1 MSILV
6 FTENR
11 NGKIKKHTFEALS
24 YANEI
29 AKNIN
34 SKVYAISIGDLAQ
47 DELNKLAQF
56 GAETIF
62 NIQAE
67 QWKYLDN
74 QAYSRL
80 VDEIV
85 KKEQITY
92 IIFSNSIL
100 GKAVAPRV
108 AVRLKAAM
116 LAGVVNI
123 PSSYEPFTVKR
134 RTYNGSA
141 FLNATAQTEIK
152 VLTINPNSCDIAQNQ
167 LPLNTVDYQPQ
178 TDVSIMKT
186 TVKNVDIVTG
196 KIILTEAD
204 IVVSGGRG
212 MKSGENWKYLEEL
225 ADLLGAGLACSRPVS
240 DEGWR
245 PHEEHVGQ
253 TGKIIAPE
261 LYIAVGISGAIQHIG
276 GVSSSKVM
284 VAIDKDKDAPIFSYT
299 TYGIVGDA
307 FQILPR
313 LIESIKKFK
322 QA

>member
-29 AKNIN
+29 SKKIN
-34 SKVYAISIGDLAQ
+34 SKVYALSIGYIAQ

-108 AVRLKAAM
+108 SVRLKAAM
-116 LAGVVNI
+116 LAGVVDI
-123 PSSYEPFTVKR
+123 PSSYEPLTIKR

-141 FLNATAQTEIK
+141 FLNVTAQTEIK

-167 LPLNTVDYQPQ
+167 QPLNIIDYQPQ

-186 TVKNVDIVTG
+186 TIQNVDIVTG

-284 VAIDKDKDAPIFSYT
+284 VAIDKDKDAPVFSYA

-307 FQILPR
+307 FNVLPL
-313 LIESIKKFK
+313 LIESIRKFK